1 MRVHPLNL
9 LIAVLASAL
18 LTYAMTSM
26 DANTI
31 KGSFAVGSFILLS
44 STLGT
49 TIGLEFHNNRTAV
62 NFKVLAGTYFV
73 LSLVLQIV
81 FCFGLFSQTSYI
93 VTNGV
98 AFLSFVL
105 FANALYSA
113 RH

>member
-1 MRVHPLNL
+1 MRAHPLNL

-18 LTYAMTSM
+18 LTYAMTTV

-49 TIGLEFHNNRTAV
+49 MIGLEFRNGRTAV
-62 NFKVLAGTYFV
+62 NLKVLAGVYFV
-73 LSLVLQIV
+73 VGLALQVV
-81 FCFGLFSQTSYI
+81 FCLGQFSQTSY
-93 VTNGV
+93 VVVNGV

-105 FANALYSA
+105 FANAVYSA

>member
-1 MRVHPLNL
+1 MRAHPLNL
-9 LIAVLASAL
+9 LIAVLISAL
-18 LTYAMTSM
+18 LTYAMTNV

-49 TIGLEFHNNRTAV
+49 VIGLEFYNGRTAV

-73 LSLVLQIV
+73 LGLALQIV

-105 FANALYSA
+105 FANALYSI